1 MQDRFD
7 SFDQKI
13 RSMMQDVE
21 VKPSRHVWKAV
32 SARIAAPKAIWGGWN
47 TVKWAGAGLA
57 FAAAIALGVF
67 FTGSHDKSG
76 VISTSDLKIAEVQEP
91 VQLIKLEEPKLE
103 ATAITYTS
111 RRPKVSSL
119 TEEKTNIIPSEAVSG
134 SAEPDSPAVA
144 SQVQTPEQKEEV
156 IMEQF
161 SDPFALLTSQEEKE
175 EARKLSRPSLYAK
188 GAINGNDSDILNY
201 NRVPTMAPGVE
212 SSGITEQSAS
222 VYGVPVTFGLGV
234 RFYVAP
240 RLSIGTGLDYS
251 ILTRTFTGK
260 YIKLSSTG
268 AIEVSEAGNV
278 THSLQYI
285 GIPIDLY
292 YDIINSEKI
301 KFYVHAGAEAEL
313 CVSNKYTLYSSP
325 KIVHTEPVKNLQY
338 SVGAG
343 LGVEFGLTDHLGLY
357 LDPGIR
363 YYFYNHQP
371 KSVRTDKPLM
381 VNFDIGLRFNF

>member
-7 SFDQKI
+7 SFDQEI

-91 VQLIKLEEPKLE
+91 VQLIKSEEPKLE

-156 IMEQF
+156 IIEQF

-175 EARKLSRPSLYAK
+175 EAVKYATLEDLQD
-188 GAINGNDSDILNY
+188 AINDIDLSDIQDFKDELKEFNIDTLVLDPP
-201 NRVPTMAPGVE
+201 R
-212 SSGITEQSAS
+212 SGS
-222 VYGVPVTFGLGV
+222 
-234 RFYVAP
+234 
-240 RLSIGTGLDYS
+240 D
-251 ILTRTFTGK
+251 K
-260 YIKLSSTG
+260 K
-268 AIEVSEAGNV
+268 
-278 THSLQYI
+278 SLRA
-285 GIPIDLY
+285 LL
-292 YDIINSEKI
+292 KI
-301 KFYVHAGAEAEL
+301 K
-313 CVSNKYTLYSSP
+313 P
-325 KIVHTEPVKNLQY
+325 KEIIYE
-338 SVGAG
+338 
-343 LGVEFGLTDHLGLY
+343 
-357 LDPGIR
+357 
-363 YYFYNHQP
+363 
-371 KSVRTDKPLM
+371 
-381 VNFDIGLRFNF
+381 